1 MGFGDYPA
9 EFNPKIHGPY
19 HPGRFYGKA
28 DTPLGEVKLGE
39 FGKWLS
45 RRNYTPQGMVA
56 CCSRAYW
63 RWATKYL
70 LARKT
75 SVAPLIHFS
84 AALATAY
91 YFLQYRSHTNHR
103 HAKYH

>member
-45 RRNYTPQGMVA
+45 RRNYTPQGMPTTA
-56 CCSRAYW
+56 MLNTIKDWSNHGRQDG
-63 RWATKYL
+63 
-70 LARKT
+70 
-75 SVAPLIHFS
+75 
-84 AALATAY
+84 ALKS
-91 YFLQYRSHTNHR
+91 LQRDG
-103 HAKYH
+103 